1 MFQPLGG
8 NPNDFTHLDQIERW
22 TRSRFSLSDDQI
34 VLVSVEASGIPG
46 FPEKDTIVRFWTD
59 SETRYRFR
67 IFKPVCDVVES
78 DLPVHWL
85 MPGLLD
91 DGDPDCC

>member
-8 NPNDFTHLDQIERW
+8 KPEDFAHLDRIEHW
-22 TRSRFSLSDDQI
+22 TRSRFSLSEDQI
-34 VLVSVEASGIPG
+34 VLVSVEASGLPG

-59 SETRYRFR
+59 RDNRYRFR
-67 IFKPVCDVVES
+67 IFKPARDVVEA
-78 DLPVHWL
+78 DLPARWL
-85 MPGLLD
+85 MPALVD